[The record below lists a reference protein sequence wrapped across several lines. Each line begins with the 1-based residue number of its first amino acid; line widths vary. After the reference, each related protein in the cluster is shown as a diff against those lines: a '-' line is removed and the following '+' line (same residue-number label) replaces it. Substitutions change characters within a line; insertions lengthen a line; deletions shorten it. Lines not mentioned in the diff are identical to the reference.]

1 MKISLNEL
9 RKIVRSTITEALDDE
24 RMARPS
30 MSDEYAETTAQRI
43 GSAAESGYM
52 SKLGY
57 WDADRQSFVA
67 GKVARDLDPAL
78 ADSELLD
85 GPASFSAYADKGDVV
100 IDLTVLFGAPG
111 SVQSG
116 EGRTRETI
124 YLKDGDPILARIRK
138 AYSEPS
144 VDGSFESRRDAIYDA
159 LDILAQN
166 DLIPIETQ
174 PEDISVVTM
183 GMGTRKLSELVR

>member
-9 RKIVRSTITEALDDE
+9 RKIVRNTITEAFDDD
-24 RMARPS
+24 RMSRPS
-30 MSDEYAETTAQRI
+30 MSDEYAETTAQGL

-52 SKLGY
+52 HGLGY
-57 WDADRQSFVA
+57 YDADRQAFVA
-67 GKVARDLDPAL
+67 GKAERDLDPAL
-78 ADSELLD
+78 ADNELLD
-85 GPASFSAYADKGDVV
+85 GPASPLSYADKGDVV
-100 IDLTVLFGAPG
+100 IDMTVLFGAPG

-116 EGRTRETI
+116 EGRSRETI

-144 VDGSFESRRDAIYDA
+144 VDGSFEGRRDAIYGA

-174 PEDISVVTM
+174 PEDVSVVTM

>member
-9 RKIVRSTITEALDDE
+9 RKIVRNTITEALDDD
-24 RMARPS
+24 RMSRPS
-30 MSDEYAETTAQRI
+30 MSDEYAETTAQGL
-43 GSAAESGYM
+43 GSAQESGYM
-52 SKLGY
+52 HGLGY
-57 WDADRQSFVA
+57 WDADLQSFVA
-67 GKVARDLDPAL
+67 GKARRDLDPAL
-78 ADSELLD
+78 ADPDLID
-85 GPASFSAYADKGDVV
+85 GPASAFAYADKGDVV
-100 IDLTVLFGAPG
+100 VDMTVLFGAPG

-116 EGRTRETI
+116 EGRSRETI

-138 AYSEPS
+138 AYNEPS
-144 VDGSFESRRDAIYDA
+144 VDGSFESRRDAIYGA

-174 PEDISVVTM
+174 PEDVSVVTM